1 MAAWVET
8 TTARAEPASNVS
20 QSSEPHASP
29 VPRALTGGAL
39 LLGVA
44 YGLVLY
50 MPIHDGFRGE
60 SAWLAVPVAGP
71 TISMARNPKDANWA
85 LAIDQIAQLGGVVL
99 VVAGSV
105 ELYRY
110 SSPSLSIAMST
121 YGKGVS
127 LAMRY

>member
-1 MAAWVET
+1 
-8 TTARAEPASNVS
+8 
-20 QSSEPHASP
+20 
-29 VPRALTGGAL
+29 
-39 LLGVA
+39 
-44 YGLVLY
+44 